1 MDKKDLATFLWGN
14 IIELILKI
22 NLKKRIKKD
31 SKESFKINIK
41 YDDLC
46 IRVKIL

>member
-1 MDKKDLATFLWGN
+1 MVNKSKKM
-14 IIELILKI
+14 EVKEMILKI